1 MYLIDVRLR
10 NRELLQL
17 AREARDKGSIQIADF
32 YRLAFIN
39 ALAIERT
46 PIKRKVEHFST
57 DMDMIMYVNDEIM
70 KLADGD
76 ISDKDFRQ
84 ICVLIGVAGDKIRR
98 NLPYITPDELDYRKV
113 RVAPDFLRGLIYAQ

>member
-10 NRELLQL
+10 NRELLDL
-17 AREARDKGSIQIADF
+17 AREARDKGNIEIADF

-46 PIKRKVEHFST
+46 KIKRRVEHFST
-57 DMDMIMYVNDEIM
+57 NMDMIMYVNDELM
-70 KLADGD
+70 DLADED

-84 ICVLIGVAGDKIRR
+84 LCVLIGVAGDKIRK
-98 NLPYITPDELDYRKV
+98 NLPFIVPEEIDYRKV
-113 RVAPDFLRGLIYAQ
+113 HVAPDLLRGLIYAQ